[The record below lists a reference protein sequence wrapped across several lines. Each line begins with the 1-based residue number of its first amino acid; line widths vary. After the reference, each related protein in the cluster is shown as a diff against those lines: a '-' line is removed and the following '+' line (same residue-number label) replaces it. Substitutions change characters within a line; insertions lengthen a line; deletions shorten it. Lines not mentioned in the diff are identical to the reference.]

1 MAAIERGPAN
11 GAHDVWSRP
20 GNATSA
26 WPLIDPYRPDK
37 AAFWSG
43 EGPLSQSALLA
54 RAGALSARLPDRPLA
69 VNYCE
74 RRDLFAIALLAIW
87 LRGRTA
93 VFPADRTEHT
103 FAMLR
108 GGGSDLFALCDGAL
122 DFDIPSL
129 VRADTPSGTTAP
141 AAPPGPPADT
151 PVGWTHPAALVY
163 TSGSTGKPSVNEKSW
178 GMLVAGGKAIPRM
191 LQLHT
196 LEDASVVATVP
207 SQHMYGFETT
217 IMNVL
222 QGEASAHIERPV
234 YPADIA
240 RCLSEVPPPR
250 VLVTTPV
257 HLRALV
263 ESSTALP
270 DVERVISATAPLSTD
285 LALAAEAALGAPVWE
300 IYGFTEIGSVAGRH
314 TVATQEWTLRDGLFA
329 REENGGQHV
338 DWRAFG
344 RKIPFPDIVNIVD
357 DSHIRLEGRAQDIV
371 NIAGK
376 RASLSGLSAKL
387 LEIDGVEDGAFWL
400 PVEDSGMG
408 VVSRLVAFAVAPA
421 LSERDV
427 RTELQRRLDAAF
439 VPRSIHF
446 VDALPRNA
454 TGKLTQRAMKD
465 FAARIAGG
473 DAKA

>member
-1 MAAIERGPAN
+1 M
-11 GAHDVWSRP
+11 
-20 GNATSA
+20 
-26 WPLIDPYRPDK
+26 
-37 AAFWSG
+37 
-43 EGPLSQSALLA
+43 SQSALLA
-54 RAGALSARLPDRPLA
+54 RGAALAERLPACPLA

-74 RRDLFAIALLAIW
+74 RRDHFAVALLAVW
-87 LRGRTA
+87 LRGQTA

-108 GGGSDLFALCDGAL
+108 EDAPDLYALSDGEL
-122 DFDIPSL
+122 DFEISSL
-129 VRADTPSGTTAP
+129 VRVDGVSSD
-141 AAPPGPPADT
+141 PGPAQIPDVACS
-151 PVGWTHPAALVY
+151 HLAAKVY

-196 LEDASVVATVP
+196 LKDASVVATVP

-222 QGEASAHIERPV
+222 QGETSAHVERPV

-240 RCLSEVPPPR
+240 RCLAEVAEPR

-263 ESSTALP
+263 EAGTDLP
-270 DVERVISATAPLSTD
+270 GIERVISATAPLSTE
-285 LALAAEAALGAPVWE
+285 LALAAEKVLDSQVWE

-314 TVATQEWTLRDGLFA
+314 TVATEDWVLRDGLFA
-329 REENGGQHV
+329 REEDGGQHV
-338 DWRAFG
+338 YWQAFD
-344 RKIPFPDIVNIVD
+344 RKIPFPDIVQVVD
-357 DSHIRLEGRAQDIV
+357 ESHIRLEGRAQDIV

-387 LEIDGVEDGAFWL
+387 LEIEGVEDGAFWL

-408 VVSRLVAFAVAPA
+408 VVSRLVAFVVAPD
-421 LSERDV
+421 LNERDV
-427 RTELQRRLDAAF
+427 RTELQRRLDSAF
-439 VPRSIHF
+439 VPRSIHI
-446 VDALPRNA
+446 VDSLPRNA
-454 TGKLTQRAMKD
+454 TGKLTQRAMKE
-465 FAARIAGG
+465 FALQIAGG
-473 DAKA
+473 DATA